1 MIFRKPYDN
10 LLHAVMVQTAA
21 DLLEQFNDATTAY
34 TQSDEITLVFP
45 NLGTV
50 VDGKVEHSTL
60 NFGGKVVKLS
70 TLMSGYCSVRFTMNC
85 MKLAHLWPK
94 TKEEYVNA
102 CPSNQVSFGY
112 VPERVQENLKE
123 GDAHFDCRVFNVD
136 EHSEFVNNV
145 RWRSN
150 YDCERNSRTNLGRA
164 FYSTKEMHGLKARQV
179 VEKLKEDKNVD
190 WNDYP
195 MGYRYGTFIK
205 KSKYEKNVK
214 NPKTGEELVCM
225 RTKSEA
231 FSFKLEDFDSKYI
244 ELFNLKTWNEVFE
257 KGILNR
263 DDLILEPLFSDLLA
277 SDNKE

>member
-1 MIFRKPYDN
+1 
-10 LLHAVMVQTAA
+10 
-21 DLLEQFNDATTAY
+21 
-34 TQSDEITLVFP
+34 
-45 NLGTV
+45 
-50 VDGKVEHSTL
+50 
-60 NFGGKVVKLS
+60 
-70 TLMSGYCSVRFTMNC
+70 
-85 MKLAHLWPK
+85 
-94 TKEEYVNA
+94 
-102 CPSNQVSFGY
+102 
-112 VPERVQENLKE
+112 
-123 GDAHFDCRVFNVD
+123 
-136 EHSEFVNNV
+136 
-145 RWRSN
+145 
-150 YDCERNSRTNLGRA
+150 
-164 FYSTKEMHGLKARQV
+164 MHGLKARQV